1 LPVDCNTIKNPLTSR
16 LINGIEDW
24 ANNQETQ
31 DNVRA
36 PYQAAI
42 SMFESRFNI
51 PIEAAAL
58 LGKDQTRN
66 FLSTGSIER
75 FKLDLKEYVG
85 RVKKGSLTGWE
96 ATEKFLTG
104 TMLGKKDPVLAES
117 LKEIRDIVNNNSL
130 REQQTTSEFL
140 SIIEDIKVSG
150 GVEFGTFTDRKF
162 NKALK
167 EHRRLQLAHIKALD
181 STDNELRLKTEK
193 ELKDFERNGNV
204 RSFVDFVKIIEKTM
218 PAAIKLKYE
227 NEKKLADDGDKEAI
241 DRVKRYDSGDLL
253 VKISQKLI
261 QTKNIYDK

>member
-193 ELKDFERNGNV
+193 ELKDFERNG
-204 RSFVDFVKIIEKTM
+204 M
-218 PAAIKLKYE
+218 
-227 NEKKLADDGDKEAI
+227 
-241 DRVKRYDSGDLL
+241 
-253 VKISQKLI
+253 
-261 QTKNIYDK
+261 